1 MQITLKF
8 EGIDCANC
16 ANKLENKL
24 NKIKGVEANISFVAG
39 KILLNL
45 ETEELLE
52 VVKKTC
58 YKVEPDIKLSL

>member
-8 EGIDCANC
+8 EGVDCANC

-45 ETEELLE
+45 ENEELLE

-58 YKVEPDIKLSL
+58 YKIEPDIKLSL

>member
-58 YKVEPDIKLSL
+58 YKIEPDIKLSL

>member
-8 EGIDCANC
+8 EGIDCASC
-16 ANKLENKL
+16 ASKLENKL
-24 NKIKGVEANISFVAG
+24 NKIKGVEANISFIAG

-58 YKVEPDIKLSL
+58 YKIEPDIKLSL

>member
-8 EGIDCANC
+8 EGIDCASC
-16 ANKLENKL
+16 ASKLENKL
-24 NKIKGVEANISFVAG
+24 NKIKGVEANISFIAG